1 MATTF
6 KKGNKGC
13 FTCGGK
19 DHLKRDCPKKANKK
33 KLQEFALAAVEEC
46 NGPKT
51 VNLNLILKESL
62 FQETPNRGPPS
73 QVLYNKN
80 QGQILSFPSNP
91 KHPALLPSIYQP

>member
-62 FQETPNRGPPS
+62 FQETPNRGPPPPGPL
-73 QVLYNKN
+73 QQKPGAN
-80 QGQILSFPSNP
+80 
-91 KHPALLPSIYQP
+91 SIFSLKP